1 MPSLR
6 TSAAILAAALF
17 SMSVNSQAVYTINPD
32 SVSLPTR
39 QGWCSSQTASC
50 PLLCL
55 QLSGESST
63 TAANDCDPE
72 ALSYECICGNGLSPN
87 ASEYSQTLPYFECQE
102 YGNQCWQRAMA
113 THHAKVLAEPI
124 IHAEPKT
131 PPESTSQAVLPLL
144 PPMSQLVQQLVQE
157 ERLSTTDLEAM
168 PEPQQLPLVLSLLAQ
183 TPSRM
188 VHKWHWTL
196 AAATASLLC
205 SLVFSPDLLWSC
217 RTTSSSVLF
226 DRFVVSSGLIL
237 KPQVSTTH
245 TCVCLAM
252 YLECIWS

>member
-1 MPSLR
+1 MQANTPRPSHTSNVKNTE
-6 TSAAILAAALF
+6 TSA
-17 SMSVNSQAVYTINPD
+17 
-32 SVSLPTR
+32 
-39 QGWCSSQTASC
+39 
-50 PLLCL
+50 
-55 QLSGESST
+55 
-63 TAANDCDPE
+63 
-72 ALSYECICGNGLSPN
+72 
-87 ASEYSQTLPYFECQE
+87 
-102 YGNQCWQRAMA
+102 WQRAMA